1 MYNIIGKITVF
12 NTNLVVGTLD
22 KMYQIGYLLLNS
34 VFLVR
39 ETGSSAREKKWQIA
53 EKMPAK
59 TDFWP

>member
-39 ETGSSAREKKWQIA
+39 ETGSSAREKK
-53 EKMPAK
+53 
-59 TDFWP
+59 